1 MPLVRLACVL
11 VLSLVVG
18 IAQASAPVAD
28 AAPVDRKPLLWQLS
42 HGGATVYLLGSFHL
56 LREQDYPLPAEVG
69 AAFDAAEHVVFEIAP
84 SELER
89 ADLPAT
95 VRRLARS
102 TDGLTLSQ
110 RLDAQRLAALEATLA
125 ARGLTLAQFDGF
137 APWLVNGQLV
147 AGISRG
153 AGYRHEFGVD
163 KHLMRR
169 AREAGK
175 PVAGLETFE
184 DQMRASASAPV
195 AEQMATL
202 QALLT
207 APDAVAGAFG
217 ALRAAWMAGDLETLD
232 RLTRQGMKHSS
243 PVSYR
248 LINTERN
255 ARWLPKIVELLQ
267 RPVGE
272 DTLVVVGSMHLLG
285 DDGVVAMLASRG
297 FVARQVGAE
306 PAERWIAAQGGT
318 TAPGT
323 VSAP

>member
-1 MPLVRLACVL
+1 MSIARFLSALLLTVALVPA
-11 VLSLVVG
+11 
-18 IAQASAPVAD
+18 ASAAGGTQAPSVAG
-28 AAPVDRKPLLWQLS
+28 KPLLWRVNQ
-42 HGGATVYLLGSFHL
+42 GGATVYLLGSFHL

-69 AAFDAAEHVVFEIAP
+69 AAFDDAEQLVFEIAP

-89 ADLPAT
+89 RDNPAT

-102 TDGLTLSQ
+102 TDGVRVSQ
-110 RLDAQRLAALEATLA
+110 RLDPQRLAALEATLL
-125 ARGLTLAQFDGF
+125 ARGLTLAQFDEF

-147 AGISRG
+147 AAISQR

-175 PVAGLETFE
+175 SVAGLETFE
-184 DQMRASASAPV
+184 DQMRASAGAPV

-202 QALLT
+202 QALLA
-207 APDAVAGAFG
+207 APDAVAGAFD
-217 ALRAAWMAGDLETLD
+217 ALRTAWTSGDVDTLD
-232 RLTRQGMKHSS
+232 RLTRQGMQQSS

-248 LINTERN
+248 LINSERN

-272 DTLVVVGSMHLLG
+272 DTLVVIGSMHLLG
-285 DDGVVAMLASRG
+285 EDGVVSMLASRG
-297 FVARQVGAE
+297 FVAQQVDGTATGRLVAVRGGPSAPGA
-306 PAERWIAAQGGT
+306 IAAR
-318 TAPGT
+318 
-323 VSAP
+323 